1 MRAMS
6 VRYAIVGSGMMGQ
19 EHIRNLA
26 LLPGTGVSAVC
37 DPDPGMRESARALAG
52 PGCRAFADH
61 RELLDAGIADAFV
74 VASPNHTHRAVL
86 DDLLEAGQPVLVE
99 KPLCTTLE
107 DCQAVLARAARGAAP
122 VWVAME
128 YRYMPAV
135 ARLLER
141 VRAGDIGALR
151 MVSIR
156 EHRFPFLAK
165 VGDWNRFNRFTGGTL
180 VEKCC
185 HFFDLMRLMV
195 RAEPTRVF
203 ASGSQ
208 DVNHLEESYAGE
220 RPDILD
226 NAIVTVEFAGG
237 VRAVLELCMFAEG
250 SYFQEQ
256 IAAIGDQAS
265 PTARTRQPTSR
276 WRRARRAAGPSSTSR
291 STRRCSR
298 QAITRAR
305 PTISTS
311 AFSRSCA
318 APPCPR
324 CRSWTGCARSR
335 WASQRSARSPPARRW
350 RSTGRRRTG

>member
-1 MRAMS
+1 
-6 VRYAIVGSGMMGQ
+6 
-19 EHIRNLA
+19 
-26 LLPGTGVSAVC
+26 
-37 DPDPGMRESARALAG
+37 MRESARAPAG

-256 IAAIGDQAS
+256 IAAIGDQAKLEARV
-265 PTARTRQPTSR
+265 PGPGRFEPDGAHKTADVTLAPRATR
-276 WRRARRAAGPSSTSR
+276 RRAVEHVEVDEALLAAGDHQGSTYYQHQRFLEVVRGAAVPEVSLLDGLRAVAMGLAAQR
-291 STRRCSR
+291 SIATGAPV
-298 QAITRAR
+298 AIDW
-305 PTISTS
+305 
-311 AFSRSCA
+311 A
-318 APPCPR
+318 APDGVGLDGVARDGVARDGAAPR
-324 CRSWTGCARSR
+324 GA
-335 WASQRSARSPPARRW
+335 
-350 RSTGRRRTG
+350 G